1 MGTSDFDEEMGDAS
15 QTLERPTPPPKSQ
28 RTFVSKADLMRGIM
42 YDDIPDYDFDE
53 DSDDSDLE
61 IYGKVKPRPLP
72 AQPRSFADSDGD
84 ESIAQDEGAE
94 VHAVEYGLCDE
105 KGRNGMLRPK
115 RGLRSRCSPNSVGG
129 EGSPAEGQGIGPLQ
143 NREKEDM
150 ENGSLSPALHSLSQ
164 LERHHLAPRPSLGNE
179 NENEETTEPLDEQM
193 LLEEGEDSGS
203 AEDEDRAGDED
214 EDEDTDV
221 ERDIEVEGGGSEAQ
235 NEDEQAVKQEDDV
248 NVKSEDDAES
258 IYYGDGDG
266 DGDGDEGESC
276 TIRVDPS
283 TKRLIAVPQA
293 WRRLPKDTKKEEI
306 PFLNEAPTEVQNLLD
321 RWFEVHGRSPPP
333 CTVWSSQKW
342 LSVSQYGKQAYWR
355 HLSGEHLTPSL
366 YQLPDLI
373 EEDAKT
379 PPRRILVVQGPTIG
393 PHIVARFSGPVTTGL
408 PPGCVGG
415 TKFKIWLGVDSSQS
429 DGFDPNSASVWKGF
443 AHNFVTRKPKSKL
456 KGAALKAS
464 HKLPPQDKHKVG
476 ALSES
481 IPEAIRLQIEA
492 WMSVH
497 GRIAP
502 PCTCHMVEGLL
513 KASLSGVRASWW
525 HVSGE
530 KLEPSLHPLEEGRQG
545 PRLVVMHSPTLGP
558 FIVRYLK
565 GVLGEA
571 VAYQAWKGVEGVDA
585 RGFEA
590 GCSVYKVQST
600 VVTTTEKLRKWQA
613 YAQSGAARSNNK
625 NKARSA
631 RTPPLSQSS
640 HYADDS
646 NGNGHITRTET
657 GNEPAKSLR
666 PRDSIVAPSKFLP
679 ANLAET
685 RRANYPPSIY
695 RKRKRDEDE
704 DDDGESLLHSFMSP
718 AAENIPQAPRVSTA
732 ELLEHI
738 KNNVVL
744 LFFPKADGPPRVRL
758 LGSCDSVQ
766 KLFAQALAGD
776 VFGNSGGSG
785 TKVLG
790 MTFGGGQKKSR
801 SLVEDDDQ
809 DFEDLIAALSR
820 LDCWVVEDGLLQGSI
835 TVEIR
840 EK

>member
-1 MGTSDFDEEMGDAS
+1 METSDSDEEMRDAS
-15 QTLERPTPPPKSQ
+15 QTLERLTPPPKSQ

-72 AQPRSFADSDGD
+72 AQPGSFADTDKD

-94 VHAVEYGLCDE
+94 DHAVEYGLCDE
-105 KGRNGMLRPK
+105 EGRNGMLTPK
-115 RGLRSRCSPNSVGG
+115 RGHRGRFLLNSVGG
-129 EGSPAEGQGIGPLQ
+129 EGSPGKGQDIGPLQ
-143 NREKEDM
+143 NRGKEAM
-150 ENGSLSPALHSLSQ
+150 EYGFLSPAMHSPFQ
-164 LERHHLAPRPSLGNE
+164 LERHHPALRPSLE
-179 NENEETTEPLDEQM
+179 NENEETKEPLDEQM
-193 LLEEGEDSGS
+193 LLEEGGDSNS
-203 AEDEDRAGDED
+203 AVDEDAAGDED
-214 EDEDTDV
+214 EDEDADV
-221 ERDIEVEGGGSEAQ
+221 ERDIEDEEGGSEAQ
-235 NEDEQAVKQEDDV
+235 NEDEEAVKQEDNV

-258 IYYGDGDG
+258 IHYG
-266 DGDGDEGESC
+266 DGDGDEGEGC
-276 TIRVDPS
+276 TIHVDPS
-283 TKRLIAVPQA
+283 TKRLTAVRQA
-293 WRRLPKDTKKEEI
+293 WRSLSNHTKKEEI

-321 RWFEVHGRSPPP
+321 RWFEVHGRTPPP

-393 PHIVARFSGPVTTGL
+393 PHIVATFSGPVKTGL

-415 TKFKIWLGVDSSQS
+415 TKYKIWLGIDSPQS

-443 AHNFVTRKPKSKL
+443 AHNFVAGKPKSKW
-456 KGAALKAS
+456 KGATLKAS
-464 HKLPPQDKHKVG
+464 QKLPPQDKHKVG

-502 PCTCHMVEGLL
+502 PCTCHMVEALL
-513 KASLSGVRASWW
+513 RASLSGVRASWW

-545 PRLVVMHSPTLGP
+545 PRLIVMHSRTFGP

-600 VVTTTEKLRKWQA
+600 VVTTPEKLRKWQA

-631 RTPPLSQSS
+631 RTTPLSQSS
-640 HYADDS
+640 HYAGDL

-685 RRANYPPSIY
+685 RRANYPPSIH

-704 DDDGESLLHSFMSP
+704 DDDGETLLHSFMSP
-718 AAENIPQAPRVSTA
+718 AAEKIPQAPRVSTA

-744 LFFPKADGPPRVRL
+744 LFFPKVDGPPRVRL

-790 MTFGGGQKKSR
+790 MTFGGGQNKSR